1 MGINQSPRF
10 PLETR
15 NSNEF
20 LYARD
25 INNWIRKKRLTRGWS
40 GLAAPFDSTLNAF
53 HPTNRRT
60 CHGKR
65 AFLPLFPSF
74 FFPLSSSFFLLL
86 PFSSPRGNTSRGAP
100 TNFLIAEL
108 ERRKKK
114 YFQLDPGSLGDRNGD
129 VSMERR
135 SFPREIRLASVESY
149 ATGTKILRK
158 LCRLRS
164 CADIFP
170 EAIDLYVYINIVS
183 RIFLNCLLPRC

>member
-1 MGINQSPRF
+1 MGINQPPRF
-10 PLETR
+10 PFETR

-40 GLAAPFDSTLNAF
+40 GLATPFDSTLNAF

-74 FFPLSSSFFLLL
+74 FPLSSSFFLSF
-86 PFSSPRGNTSRGAP
+86 FSSPFFFSPRKHVPGRA

-158 LCRLRS
+158 LWRLRS

-170 EAIDLYVYINIVS
+170 NWFVGFEGLINIVS
-183 RIFLNCLLPRC
+183 RIFF

>member
-1 MGINQSPRF
+1 MGINQPPRF
-10 PLETR
+10 PFETR

-74 FFPLSSSFFLLL
+74 FPLSSSFFSFFFLL
-86 PFSSPRGNTSRGAP
+86 PFSSPRGNTSRGTP

-149 ATGTKILRK
+149 ATETKILLK
-158 LCRLRS
+158 LWRLRS

-170 EAIDLYVYINIVS
+170 EVVDS
-183 RIFLNCLLPRC
+183 